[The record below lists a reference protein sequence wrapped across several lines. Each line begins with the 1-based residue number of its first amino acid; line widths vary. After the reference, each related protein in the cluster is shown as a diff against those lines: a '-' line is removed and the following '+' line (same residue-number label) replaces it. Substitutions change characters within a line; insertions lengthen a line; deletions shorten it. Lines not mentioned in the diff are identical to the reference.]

1 MKFTKYRLGELGR
14 IVTGKTPNTSNP
26 ALWNGDVQFVTPEE
40 LQHGK
45 NILQTE
51 RHLTQQGVKSIRGAF
66 IPAESVCVCR
76 ALGILVMSQKRFT
89 HALLTNRSIQL
100 FQAVRTRLI
109 SSTIN

>member
-1 MKFTKYRLGELGR
+1 MGR
-14 IVTGKTPNTSNP
+14 TFFKQN
-26 ALWNGDVQFVTPEE
+26 D
-40 LQHGK
+40 
-45 NILQTE
+45 ILHNKGLSLFAE
-51 RHLTQQGVKSIRGAF
+51 RSFLLK
-66 IPAESVCVCR
+66 VCVCR